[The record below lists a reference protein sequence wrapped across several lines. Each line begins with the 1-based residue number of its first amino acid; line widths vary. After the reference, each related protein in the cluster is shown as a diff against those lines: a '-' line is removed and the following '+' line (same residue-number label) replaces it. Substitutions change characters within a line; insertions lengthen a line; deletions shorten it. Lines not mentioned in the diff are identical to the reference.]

1 MEETK
6 KETEEL
12 KVEEQGQIVA
22 AIDIGT
28 TKIVAIVGEKNSDNT
43 LRILGMGKSKSLG
56 VKRGVVQ
63 NIEKTIN
70 SIETAINIAE
80 NEAEVKIDEVFIGIA
95 GQHVRS
101 MKNRGYIIRENDD
114 NEISKEDINHLVSD
128 MYKLPVNSGEEILHV
143 LPQSYIVDDEFD
155 VEPIGMHG
163 RKLEGNFHIVI
174 AQTTSAK
181 NIKKCIKKAGLK
193 DKDLILEPIASSD
206 AVLTEDEKEVGVVM
220 VDIGGGTS
228 DMAIYYDKKIV
239 HTAVIPFGGDVIT
252 KDIKKELGIIEAD
265 AEKLKVNHGSALPE
279 AVNPN
284 SFITIRGISNRP
296 DKEISQ
302 KFVAEI
308 INARMVEII
317 GAIEYQIELTGLSTK
332 LGAGIVL
339 TGGGALLNNLRQL
352 MAFKTGMDI
361 RIGTPNT
368 LLVDN
373 LNEELNKTMYA
384 TSIGLIIRGFNVLE
398 NNMIINNIWDKSGY
412 ISEEEKEE
420 EKQEALSKKEE
431 KKKKKEKKKEENEV
445 GFGTRLKDKL
455 MDILTDTDKDL

>member
-1 MEETK
+1 M
-6 KETEEL
+6 
-12 KVEEQGQIVA
+12 VENKGKIVA

-28 TKIVAIVGEKNSDNT
+28 TKIVAIVGEKNKDNT
-43 LRILGMGKSKSLG
+43 LQILGMGKSKSLG

-70 SIETAINIAE
+70 SIETAIKLAE
-80 NEAEVKIDEVFIGIA
+80 NEAGIEIDEVFIGIA

-181 NIKKCIKKAGLK
+181 NIKKCINKAGLQ
-193 DKDLILEPIASSD
+193 DKELILEPIASSD
-206 AVLTEDEKEVGVVM
+206 AVLTDDEKEVGVVM

-265 AEKLKVNHGSALPE
+265 AERLKINHGSALPE
-279 AVNPN
+279 AINQN

-302 KFVAEI
+302 RFVAEI
-308 INARMVEII
+308 INARMTEII
-317 GAIEYQIELTGLSTK
+317 GAIEYQIESTGLSTK
-332 LGAGIVL
+332 IGAGIVL
-339 TGGGALLNNLRQL
+339 TGGGALLNNLKQL

-368 LLVDN
+368 LLINN
-373 LNEELNKTMYA
+373 LNAELNKTMYA
-384 TSIGLIIRGFNVLE
+384 TSIGLIIRGFNVLD
-398 NNMIINNIWDKSGY
+398 NDVAINNIWNKSNF
-412 ISEEEKEE
+412 EAEEKEE
-420 EKQEALSKKEE
+420 EKPISKKEE
-431 KKKKKEKKKEENEV
+431 RRLKKEKKKKTSENEI
-445 GFGTRLKDKL
+445 GFGVRFKDKL
-455 MDILTDTDKDL
+455 MDLLTDKDPEL

>member
-6 KETEEL
+6 QESGEV
-12 KVEEQGQIVA
+12 KVEDQKQIVA

-28 TKIVAIVGEKNSDNT
+28 TKIVAIVGEKNKDNT

-70 SIETAINIAE
+70 SIETAIKLAE
-80 NEAEVKIDEVFIGIA
+80 NEAGVKIEDVFIGIA

-101 MKNRGYIIRENDD
+101 MRNRGYILRENDE
-114 NEISKEDINHLVSD
+114 NEISQKDIAHLVSD

-143 LPQSYIVDDEFD
+143 FPQSYIVDGEFD

-174 AQTTSAK
+174 AQTTSEK
-181 NIKKCIKKAGLK
+181 NIKKCINKVGLK
-193 DKDLILEPIASSD
+193 DKGLILEPIASSD

-228 DMAIYYDKKIV
+228 DMAIYYDKKIM

-265 AEKLKVNHGSALPE
+265 AERLKVNHGSALPE

-302 KFVAEI
+302 RFVSEI
-308 INARMVEII
+308 INARMTEII
-317 GAIEYQIELTGLSTK
+317 GAIEYQIELTGLSSK

-339 TGGGALLNNLRQL
+339 TGGGAQLENLRQL

-368 LLVDN
+368 LLINN
-373 LNEELNKTMYA
+373 LNEELNKTMYS
-384 TSIGLIIRGFNVLE
+384 TSIGLVIRGFDVLE
-398 NNMIINNIWDKSGY
+398 NDMIINNIWDKSSN
-412 ISEEEKEE
+412 IEEEVEE
-420 EKQEALSKKEE
+420 EIISNKKE
-431 KKKKKEKKKEENEV
+431 KKKEKKKAENEI
-445 GFGTRLKDKL
+445 GFGVKLKDKL
-455 MDILTDTDKDL
+455 MDLLTDKDQDL

>member
-1 MEETK
+1 M
-6 KETEEL
+6 
-12 KVEEQGQIVA
+12 VENRGQIVA

-28 TKIVAIVGEKNSDNT
+28 TKIVAIVGEKNNDNT

-70 SIETAINIAE
+70 SIETAIKLAE
-80 NEAEVKIDEVFIGIA
+80 NEAEVEIDEVFIGIA

-181 NIKKCIKKAGLK
+181 NIKKCINKAGLQ
-193 DKDLILEPIASSD
+193 DKELILEPIASSD

-265 AEKLKVNHGSALPE
+265 AERLKVNHGSALPE
-279 AVNPN
+279 AINQN

-302 KFVAEI
+302 RFVAEI
-308 INARMVEII
+308 INARMTEII
-317 GAIEYQIELTGLSTK
+317 GAIEFQIESTGLSNK

-339 TGGGALLNNLRQL
+339 TGGGALLNNLKQL
-352 MAFKTGMDI
+352 MAFKTGLDI

-368 LLVDN
+368 LLVSN
-373 LNEELNKTMYA
+373 LNDELNKTMYA

-398 NNMIINNIWDKSGY
+398 NELIINNIWDKSGF
-412 ISEEEKEE
+412 ETEEKEE
-420 EKQEALSKKEE
+420 KKPISKKEERRKKKEE
-431 KKKKKEKKKEENEV
+431 KKEKTENEV
-445 GFGTRLKDKL
+445 GFGVKLKDKL
-455 MDILTDTDKDL
+455 MDLLTDKDQDL